1 VGQSAPGRHD
11 ESTPAQPSG
20 PRRPRVILLTGPSGA
35 GKSRLAERLHT
46 AYGWPV
52 VRLDDFYRDGDDP
65 ALPMVTLGGHPI
77 PDWDH
82 PGSWNAD
89 AALAALTALVETGA
103 AQTPTY
109 DISTSRAIGSSTVSA
124 DPDQPIL
131 AEGIFA
137 AEIAGALRAGG
148 LLAGAYCVSQ
158 GRWRTFAR
166 RLVRDLRERR
176 KPPLVLVRRGWEL
189 TRREPAIIQRAAML
203 GAPCVRPGEAERSI
217 TDRLIAS
224 TPA

>member
-1 VGQSAPGRHD
+1 
-11 ESTPAQPSG
+11 
-20 PRRPRVILLTGPSGA
+20 
-35 GKSRLAERLHT
+35 
-46 AYGWPV
+46 
-52 VRLDDFYRDGDDP
+52 
-65 ALPMVTLGGHPI
+65 M
-77 PDWDH
+77 
-82 PGSWNAD
+82 
-89 AALAALTALVETGA
+89 
-103 AQTPTY
+103 
-109 DISTSRAIGSSTVSA
+109 
-124 DPDQPIL
+124 
-131 AEGIFA
+131 
-137 AEIAGALRAGG
+137 
-148 LLAGAYCVSQ
+148 SQ